1 MAVNGELFKR
11 ISEEFAK
18 GNLGFCEAFM
28 ADDIKWNILGS
39 DTIVGKEQV
48 LEVSKM
54 AQLQSYPLI
63 TIKNIF
69 QEGDCVVIES
79 TGEAKTKNG
88 KQYNQSYC
96 EVSRFN
102 NEKLQE
108 ITTYL
113 DTALSKEALTDS

>member
-1 MAVNGELFKR
+1 MAVNDELLKR

-18 GNLGFCEAFM
+18 GNLAFSEAFL

-54 AQLQSYPLI
+54 AQLQSYPVI
-63 TIKNIF
+63 TIKNIV
-69 QEGDCVVIES
+69 QEGDWVVIES

-88 KQYNQSYC
+88 KQYNQAYC
-96 EVSRFN
+96 EVFRFE

-113 DTALSKEALTDS
+113 DTALSNRTKEFS

>member
-1 MAVNGELFKR
+1 MAVNGELLKR

-18 GNLGFCEAFM
+18 GNLGFSEAFL
-28 ADDIKWNILGS
+28 ADDIKWNILGD

-54 AQLQSYPLI
+54 GQLQSYPVI
-63 TIKNIF
+63 TIKNII
-69 QEGDCVVIES
+69 QEGHWVVIES

-88 KQYNQSYC
+88 KQYNQAYC
-96 EVSRFN
+96 EVFRFD

-113 DTALSKEALTDS
+113 DTALSKEALADS

>member
-1 MAVNGELFKR
+1 MAVNAELFKT

-18 GNLGFCEAFM
+18 GNLGFSEAFL

-54 AQLQSYPLI
+54 AQLQSFPVI
-63 TIKNIF
+63 KIKNIIS
-69 QEGDCVVIES
+69 EGNYVVIES
-79 TGEAKTKNG
+79 TGEANTIEG
-88 KQYNQSYC
+88 KPYNQVYC
-96 EVSRFN
+96 EVFRFDK
-102 NEKLQE
+102 EKLQE

-113 DTALSKEALTDS
+113 DTALSKEALADS

>member
-88 KQYNQSYC
+88 KQYNQAYC
-96 EVSRFN
+96 EVYRFD

-113 DTALSKEALTDS
+113 DTALSKEALADS

>member
-54 AQLQSYPLI
+54 AQLQSYPVI
-63 TIKNIF
+63 TIKNIV
-69 QEGDCVVIES
+69 QEGDWVVIES

-88 KQYNQSYC
+88 KQYNQAYC
-96 EVSRFN
+96 EVYRFD

-113 DTALSKEALTDS
+113 DTALSKEALADS

>member
-18 GNLGFCEAFM
+18 GNLGFSEAFM

-54 AQLQSYPLI
+54 AQLQSYPVI
-63 TIKNIF
+63 TIKNIV
-69 QEGDCVVIES
+69 QEGDWVVIES

-96 EVSRFN
+96 EVYRFN